1 MLHVTERSE
10 WRGWLRKHYRTEN
23 DIWLVYS
30 KKHTGRPRIS
40 YNDAVEE
47 ALCFGWID
55 SVLRTIDAD
64 RFAQRFSVRKST
76 SRYSQANK
84 ERLRALVR
92 QGKVVK
98 KVLETLP
105 ELSDDFHVPS
115 DILEEIRTNAGAW
128 KNGSSGF
135 LVGGTGHERASKR
148 PHLRTV
154 DRWNADWGALALM
167 VERWL
172 VPLIP
177 FPSYKLC
184 ASDRPGAVKGA
195 RFARRS
201 EPLTARTD
209 LESYEGE
216 GKGILQP
223 SSHLPTKNPE
233 EPEKLQQILAGICT
247 HPRCLHRFG
256 AQAAG

>member
-1 MLHVTERSE
+1 ML
-10 WRGWLRKHYRTEN
+10 L
-23 DIWLVYS
+23 S
-30 KKHTGRPRIS
+30 KI
-40 YNDAVEE
+40 
-47 ALCFGWID
+47 
-55 SVLRTIDAD
+55 
-64 RFAQRFSVRKST
+64 
-76 SRYSQANK
+76 K
-84 ERLRALVR
+84 E
-92 QGKVVK
+92 K
-98 KVLETLP
+98 
-105 ELSDDFHVPS
+105 
-115 DILEEIRTNAGAW
+115 
-128 KNGSSGF
+128 GSSGF

-148 PHLRTV
+148 AHLRTV

-233 EPEKLQQILAGICT
+233 EPRKEPIASLRTEVMTPSEFGRYLGVSPINPYICELAESDAAKSSA
-247 HPRCLHRFG
+247 RLRKQHR
-256 AQAAG
+256 

>member
-1 MLHVTERSE
+1 MAKALWEKPVETPS
-10 WRGWLRKHYRTEN
+10 YRATSPLN
-23 DIWLVYS
+23 RPS
-30 KKHTGRPRIS
+30 KGRPICNPSPLNRAERGLPSTPRSLPLGLREGRSHI
-40 YNDAVEE
+40 YVAH
-47 ALCFGWID
+47 AL
-55 SVLRTIDAD
+55 
-64 RFAQRFSVRKST
+64 
-76 SRYSQANK
+76 
-84 ERLRALVR
+84 ERRVS
-92 QGKVVK
+92 
-98 KVLETLP
+98 P
-105 ELSDDFHVPS
+105 EGPGF
-115 DILEEIRTNAGAW
+115 TNS
-128 KNGSSGF
+128 GSSGF

-223 SSHLPTKNPE
+223 SSHLPAKNPE
-233 EPEKLQQILAGICT
+233 EPKLLTG
-247 HPRCLHRFG
+247 R
-256 AQAAG
+256 

>member
-1 MLHVTERSE
+1 M
-10 WRGWLRKHYRTEN
+10 
-23 DIWLVYS
+23 
-30 KKHTGRPRIS
+30 
-40 YNDAVEE
+40 
-47 ALCFGWID
+47 
-55 SVLRTIDAD
+55 
-64 RFAQRFSVRKST
+64 
-76 SRYSQANK
+76 
-84 ERLRALVR
+84 
-92 QGKVVK
+92 
-98 KVLETLP
+98 
-105 ELSDDFHVPS
+105 
-115 DILEEIRTNAGAW
+115 
-128 KNGSSGF
+128 
-135 LVGGTGHERASKR
+135 GGTGHERASKR

-216 GKGILQP
+216 RKGILQP

-233 EPEKLQQILAGICT
+233 YPKKIDPILRGSSGFLVGGQRVAGSSILPTRRRPQSHRDSLLGRCFRATTTSCGYLSQMDTPLICIVSCIANPGCSPLT
-247 HPRCLHRFG
+247 MISK
-256 AQAAG
+256 

>member
-1 MLHVTERSE
+1 MS
-10 WRGWLRKHYRTEN
+10 
-23 DIWLVYS
+23 
-30 KKHTGRPRIS
+30 
-40 YNDAVEE
+40 
-47 ALCFGWID
+47 FWI
-55 SVLRTIDAD
+55 
-64 RFAQRFSVRKST
+64 F
-76 SRYSQANK
+76 
-84 ERLRALVR
+84 
-92 QGKVVK
+92 
-98 KVLETLP
+98 
-105 ELSDDFHVPS
+105 
-115 DILEEIRTNAGAW
+115 
-128 KNGSSGF
+128 GSSGF

-209 LESYEGE
+209 LESYEG
-216 GKGILQP
+216 KGILQP

-233 EPEKLQQILAGICT
+233 YPDFLDKDSPDQVRFDAIKGIFLTAATERLSPRDSFLPQQYMQTCRSLSSGEVVVLKTIYEAVQQDVWKHEEKGAGKWLRAVAERSGLQHVELVEVHERRLIEKNVLTPRMYGDESGIMSNYHGRLTDFGWELC
-247 HPRCLHRFG
+247 RFIVRE
-256 AQAAG
+256 Q

>member
-1 MLHVTERSE
+1 M
-10 WRGWLRKHYRTEN
+10 
-23 DIWLVYS
+23 
-30 KKHTGRPRIS
+30 
-40 YNDAVEE
+40 
-47 ALCFGWID
+47 
-55 SVLRTIDAD
+55 
-64 RFAQRFSVRKST
+64 
-76 SRYSQANK
+76 
-84 ERLRALVR
+84 
-92 QGKVVK
+92 
-98 KVLETLP
+98 
-105 ELSDDFHVPS
+105 
-115 DILEEIRTNAGAW
+115 
-128 KNGSSGF
+128 
-135 LVGGTGHERASKR
+135 GGTGHERASKR

-233 EPEKLQQILAGICT
+233 EPIKQN
-247 HPRCLHRFG
+247 PRQLSL
-256 AQAAG
+256 

>member
-1 MLHVTERSE
+1 MF
-10 WRGWLRKHYRTEN
+10 
-23 DIWLVYS
+23 
-30 KKHTGRPRIS
+30 RPP
-40 YNDAVEE
+40 
-47 ALCFGWID
+47 
-55 SVLRTIDAD
+55 
-64 RFAQRFSVRKST
+64 FAQAGATAMLDGAGLLSAAELPRRCGSGCGHVRQAAN
-76 SRYSQANK
+76 SRGLEKAEAIRLIHNSARADSKNTAMNNS
-84 ERLRALVR
+84 LRASRRSDMLY
-92 QGKVVK
+92 
-98 KVLETLP
+98 LP
-105 ELSDDFHVPS
+105 QAIGPGFPF
-115 DILEEIRTNAGAW
+115 
-128 KNGSSGF
+128 GSSGF

-223 SSHLPTKNPE
+223 SSHLPTKGSAHIRVEIQHKGGPSLGVSPE
-233 EPEKLQQILAGICT
+233 RSCGS
-247 HPRCLHRFG
+247 G
-256 AQAAG
+256 

>member
-1 MLHVTERSE
+1 MKEKREEKRARRRASDPEELTKAHV
-10 WRGWLRKHYRTEN
+10 
-23 DIWLVYS
+23 
-30 KKHTGRPRIS
+30 P
-40 YNDAVEE
+40 
-47 ALCFGWID
+47 
-55 SVLRTIDAD
+55 AD
-64 RFAQRFSVRKST
+64 M
-76 SRYSQANK
+76 K
-84 ERLRALVR
+84 ERTSAEQSVSL
-92 QGKVVK
+92 
-98 KVLETLP
+98 
-105 ELSDDFHVPS
+105 
-115 DILEEIRTNAGAW
+115 AGAW
-128 KNGSSGF
+128 RTPFKLLSKTGRRRARAFFVFLAIAIGWSAYPQNGNIRAQEPKPSFEHQVAYITARISIRPLGSVKKEMHGTGFFGSSGF

-233 EPEKLQQILAGICT
+233 EPIFLSINL
-247 HPRCLHRFG
+247 HPE
-256 AQAAG
+256 

>member
-1 MLHVTERSE
+1 M
-10 WRGWLRKHYRTEN
+10 
-23 DIWLVYS
+23 
-30 KKHTGRPRIS
+30 
-40 YNDAVEE
+40 
-47 ALCFGWID
+47 
-55 SVLRTIDAD
+55 
-64 RFAQRFSVRKST
+64 
-76 SRYSQANK
+76 
-84 ERLRALVR
+84 
-92 QGKVVK
+92 
-98 KVLETLP
+98 
-105 ELSDDFHVPS
+105 
-115 DILEEIRTNAGAW
+115 
-128 KNGSSGF
+128 
-135 LVGGTGHERASKR
+135 GGTGHERASKR

-167 VERWL
+167 VERWF

-233 EPEKLQQILAGICT
+233 YPIMKLAMEAMLA
-247 HPRCLHRFG
+247 RLRD
-256 AQAAG
+256 

>member
-1 MLHVTERSE
+1 
-10 WRGWLRKHYRTEN
+10 
-23 DIWLVYS
+23 
-30 KKHTGRPRIS
+30 
-40 YNDAVEE
+40 
-47 ALCFGWID
+47 
-55 SVLRTIDAD
+55 
-64 RFAQRFSVRKST
+64 
-76 SRYSQANK
+76 
-84 ERLRALVR
+84 
-92 QGKVVK
+92 
-98 KVLETLP
+98 
-105 ELSDDFHVPS
+105 
-115 DILEEIRTNAGAW
+115 
-128 KNGSSGF
+128 
-135 LVGGTGHERASKR
+135 
-148 PHLRTV
+148 
-154 DRWNADWGALALM
+154 M

-233 EPEKLQQILAGICT
+233 EPLLKTWWPGTELNRRRRPFQGRALPTELPGQSSLIVGSDPETVKQPWHPDSRTNKGRAHAHDAG
-247 HPRCLHRFG
+247 
-256 AQAAG
+256 